1 MTPLQSTWGWLI
13 AWYLFLA
20 GVGAGAYIVSVLA
33 DFLGFKSKL
42 ASKIGVALGA
52 PLVLIGT
59 VLLFLDL
66 GQPANFIYIFNN
78 PSSMITVGSAI
89 LTVFI
94 VVGAV
99 HIGFWIWPFKAL
111 EKAQAAR
118 RALSLLGLVFA
129 FGTAIYTGVLLGVVE
144 AIPFWNTAILPML
157 FLISALSTGFAA
169 VILGLSM
176 FYGRR
181 TGEEQK
187 SILESMKALAKSDAV
202 LVGAELL
209 AVLFYLLIESSAGP
223 TAYESVQLLIS
234 GALAPVF
241 LGGLVAFGLIVPL
254 ALESYEGFA
263 ERRMSSAL
271 LVTLS
276 MLSGVLLLAG
286 GLILRQS
293 VLAAGVSEAAPFT
306 TTTPVYGLGLMDY
319 VMTLAFPVLLL
330 LVYGVSKAIPTGKK
344 ATSV

>member
-66 GQPANFIYIFNN
+66 GQPMNFIYIFSN
-78 PSSMITVGSAI
+78 PASMITIGSAI

-94 VVGAV
+94 IVGAV
-99 HIGFWIWPFKAL
+99 HFGFWIWPFKLL

-118 RALSLLGLVFA
+118 RALSLVGLVFA
-129 FGTAIYTGVLLGVVE
+129 FGTAIYTGVLLGVVG

-176 FYGRR
+176 YYGRR

-187 SILESMKALAKSDAV
+187 GILESMKAMAKADAL

-223 TAYESVQLLIS
+223 TAYESVQLLVN

-254 ALESYEGFA
+254 ALESYEGLS
-263 ERRMSSAL
+263 ERKMSSAL
-271 LVTLS
+271 LATLS

-293 VLAAGVSEAAPFT
+293 VLAAGVSEAVPFT
-306 TTTPVYGLGLMDY
+306 VQPATYSLGLLDY
-319 VMTLAFPVLLL
+319 AIIAAFPILLL
-330 LVYGVSKAIPTGKK
+330 LVYGISKAIPISKK
-344 ATSV
+344 TTT